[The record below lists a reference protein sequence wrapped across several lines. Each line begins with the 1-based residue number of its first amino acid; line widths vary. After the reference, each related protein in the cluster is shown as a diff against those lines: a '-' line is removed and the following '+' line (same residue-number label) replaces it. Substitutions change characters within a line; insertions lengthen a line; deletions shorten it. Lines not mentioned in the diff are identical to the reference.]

1 MRKGILLVELM
12 VVLAV
17 FASVSLV
24 LGILFRTALTDVPRA
39 QRLLDTNTIIAN
51 VLGRMRQ
58 DVDAASSLPRA
69 FGKTAAGDKLLLIE
83 LPEGVVCYQ
92 LEDDKVTR
100 HRLGPDGALPGLGQ
114 VGWSAPGARIRWRTW
129 REAGKGYAVELR
141 TSVSHSVRGKVLMK
155 LANSHVFFLGALPGV
170 RKKT

>member
-1 MRKGILLVELM
+1 MRKGILLVEM
-12 VVLAV
+12 MAVLAV
-17 FASVSLV
+17 FASVSFV
-24 LGILFRTALTDVPRA
+24 LGILLKAVLTDVPRA
-39 QRLLDTNTIIAN
+39 QQLIDTNQSITDM
-51 VLGRMRQ
+51 LGRMRE
-58 DVDAASSLPRA
+58 DMDAASSLPEA

-100 HRLGPDGALPGLGQ
+100 HRLGPDAALPGLGQ

-129 REAGKGYAVELR
+129 REAGKGYAVEVR
-141 TSVSHSVRGKVLMK
+141 TSVSHAVQGKVLMK